1 MKKMSIQ
8 GRGNNT
14 LASAHSQSKV
24 KPHWNRSSNSGSR
37 LKAQYQFGSLDV
49 RLGCAGLMD
58 SDGKSAGSSRV
69 RQYGAPNNRIHC
81 VDYLNSLRWNEV
93 LKLGRVQ
100 FRLYRPNDT
109 CTYSMVHGLTDST
122 LTGDE
127 LDGAPGPGH
136 FMCPAKREH
145 DGRKLK

>member
-49 RLGCAGLMD
+49 RLGCAGWTVME
-58 SDGKSAGSSRV
+58 
-69 RQYGAPNNRIHC
+69 N
-81 VDYLNSLRWNEV
+81 LRDHLEFGNMEH
-93 LKLGRVQ
+93 Q
-100 FRLYRPNDT
+100 T
-109 CTYSMVHGLTDST
+109 IASTALTT
-122 LTGDE
+122 LI
-127 LDGAPGPGH
+127 
-136 FMCPAKREH
+136 R
-145 DGRKLK
+145 